1 VSARL
6 RAFYFLYYGY
16 VGATLG
22 FLAPYLRGLGFSGDE
37 IGAATMAA
45 QLVAAPAALLWGHAA
60 DRLAARPAVLRVCA
74 AGALIAVA
82 FLPFARTP
90 FAVGAVLVAHA
101 LFAGAVVPLVD
112 SVSVEWAAGSPGRS
126 YARTRVFGS
135 IGFVLVAGA
144 AGLLFSA
151 RGERAADPLMPWS
164 AVVCVAGYA
173 AAAQLLRGDPRGAA
187 PLSGPSL
194 RGAARLLA
202 DRTLLLVLGSCAL
215 HWIALAPYHLMYGIL
230 VRDHGLPSRV
240 TGLGLSVG
248 VLAEVAVLF
257 AFPLL
262 SRRASLGAL
271 LAASC
276 MANALRWLLVSR
288 AQSAAALV
296 ALQIFHGV
304 GFGAWWGSSVEAMRR
319 VVPFGMRSTG
329 QALFSALV
337 FGGGNAIGYALS
349 GAGYERFGTASPL
362 FAIAAGVDLAAAA
375 MVVAAGARLATA
387 RPASA

>member
-1 VSARL
+1 VSGRL

-22 FLAPYLRGLGFSGDE
+22 FVAPYLRGLGFSGDQ
-37 IGAATMAA
+37 IGAATTVA

-60 DRLAARPAVLRVCA
+60 DRFAARPAVLRVCA
-74 AGALIAVA
+74 AGALGALS

-90 FAVGAVLVAHA
+90 LAVAAVLAAHS

-112 SVSVEWAAGSPGRS
+112 SVSVEWAATSPGRS

-135 IGFVLVAGA
+135 IGFVVVAGA

-164 AVVCVAGYA
+164 AVACVAGYA
-173 AAAQLLRGDPRGAA
+173 AVAQLLRGDPRSADSRAA
-187 PLSGPSL
+187 PSL

-202 DRTLLLVLGSCAL
+202 DPALLLVLASCAL
-215 HWIALAPYHLMYGIL
+215 HWIALAPYHLMYGVL
-230 VRDHGLPSRV
+230 VRDRGLPSRV

-257 AFPLL
+257 AFPSL
-262 SRRASLGAL
+262 SRRVSLPAL

-276 MANALRWLLVSR
+276 AANAMRWLLVAR

-296 ALQIFHGV
+296 ALQLFHGI

-319 VVPFGMRSTG
+319 VVPLAMRATG
-329 QALFSALV
+329 QALFSAVV

-349 GAGYERFGTASPL
+349 GVGYQRFGSASPL
-362 FAIAAGVDLAAAA
+362 FAIAAAVELLALAVALPLAA
-375 MVVAAGARLATA
+375 RLGSV